1 MFATSQDILN
11 LALAIGFSL
20 IAIFLSIALFYA
32 IFVLR
37 DLSEAT
43 SAIRQ
48 AAKKVNN
55 VIVQPLKV
63 FKSIFEHSKDIAA
76 FVEKYTG
83 KNTNNKKR

>member
-83 KNTNNKKR
+83 KKNCKK

>member
-20 IAIFLSIALFYA
+20 IALFLSIALFYA

-37 DLSEAT
+37 DLSQAT
-43 SAIRQ
+43 TAIRS
-48 AAKKVNN
+48 AASKVNN

-63 FKSIFEHSKDIAA
+63 LKSIFEHSKDIAA
-76 FVEKYTG
+76 FVEKYAG
-83 KNTNNKKR
+83 KKNCKK